1 MKKIIALSLL
11 LILFSCGKNDGSAPN
26 TSSSTDT
33 TSSTG
38 CTTCKIFLS
47 ASTDTGGA
55 GVAGFDTLC
64 ATDSNNPNDGSTYK
78 ALIGAST
85 RQPPSTDWP
94 LKAST
99 AYVQSNGTTPV
110 ATTTSGSVFTFPVS
124 NPLNTTFINVW
135 TGLTTTMTPSGTN
148 CLNWTSSANGVTGT
162 YGVSNVSSTSAVS
175 NAPQTCDVAYKVY
188 CVQQ

>member
-1 MKKIIALSLL
+1 MNKIIILSFI
-11 LILFSCGKNDGSAPN
+11 LIFISCGKDGGVAPG
-26 TSSSTDT
+26 TSG
-33 TSSTG
+33 STG
-38 CTTCKIFLS
+38 PTGCSTCKIFLS

-64 ATDSNNPNDGSTYK
+64 DTDFNNPNDGSTYK

-99 AYVQSNGTTPV
+99 AYVQSDGITPV
-110 ATTTSGSVFTFPVS
+110 ATTTSGAIFTFPVT
-124 NPLNTTFINVW
+124 NPLNTEFINVW
-135 TGLTTTMTPSGTN
+135 TGLTPTMSVSATN
-148 CLNWTSSANGVTGT
+148 CSDWTSSSNGVTGT
-162 YGVSNVSSTSAVS
+162 YGVSNLATSAAVS
-175 NAPQTCDVAYKVY
+175 HVPQTCDVAYKVY